1 MAKNTKITK
10 KQDSPKQE
18 TSEIKREEN
27 GNIVLNVSI
36 KNSDIKKAWEE
47 EVENIVKN
55 TTLTGFR
62 TGTAP
67 RSLVEKN
74 IDKEKLKEDI
84 LKKLLPKAY
93 LEAIE
98 KNKLKPIVT
107 PRIHIEKVEDPTS
120 GKDWTFEATTCE
132 APDVNLGNYKEEIK
146 KVTSKSKIIVPGK
159 ENAEPSL
166 DELLSTLIKAVK
178 TNIPQIILD
187 TETER
192 LLSQL
197 LAEIKRLG
205 LTLDQYLASSKKT
218 IEDLKKEYELKA
230 QADLSIEFALAKI
243 ADTEK
248 IEVDP
253 KELDEALAKAQSEEE
268 KKQLANNM
276 YLLASIIRQQKTL
289 DFIKKL

>member
-1 MAKNTKITK
+1 MVTKNKKITTIK
-10 KQDSPKQE
+10 EPISF
-18 TSEIKREEN
+18 EIKREEN
-27 GNIVLNVSI
+27 GDIVLNVTI
-36 KNSDIKKAWEE
+36 KNEDIKKAWEE
-47 EVENIVKN
+47 EIEAVVKN
-55 TTLTGFR
+55 TTIAGFR

-67 RSLVEKN
+67 RNLVEKN
-74 IDKEKLKEDI
+74 IDKEKLKEDV

-120 GKDWTFEATTCE
+120 GKDWTFQATTCE
-132 APDVNLGNYKEEIK
+132 APDIDLGNYKEEIK
-146 KVTSKSKIIVPGK
+146 KVNLKSKIIIPGK
-159 ENAEPSL
+159 ENLEPSL
-166 DELLSTLIKAVK
+166 DELLTTLIKTIK

-197 LAEIKRLG
+197 LSEIKRLG

-218 IEDLKKEYELKA
+218 IEDLKKEYEIKA
-230 QADLSIEFALAKI
+230 KADLNIEFALAKI

-248 IEVDP
+248 VEVDP
-253 KELDEALAKAQSEEE
+253 KELDEALAKTQSEEE
-268 KKQLANNM
+268 RKQLANNM

-289 DFIKKL
+289 DFLKKL